1 MQVTETKNE
10 GLARE
15 FKVVVPAAQI
25 EEKVVAKLDEI
36 KDQVRLPGFRPGKI
50 PAKLLRQRYG
60 QAVMGEVLEAAVN
73 ENTGKVLSDNDLRP
87 AVQPKI
93 EVTKFDEGGDLEFD
107 IAVEVIPAIEA
118 MDFKKLKLTR
128 EVVELDE
135 AKVTETLER
144 IAAAQGTTEPLARK
158 RKSKKR

>member
-1 MQVTETKNE
+1 YSNQAKELSMQVTETKNE

-73 ENTGKVLSDNDLRP
+73 ENTGKVLNDNDLRP

-93 EVTKFDEGGDLEFD
+93 EVTSFDEGKDLEFD
-107 IAVEVIPAIEA
+107 IAVEIIPTIEP

-128 EVVELDE
+128 EVVELD
-135 AKVTETLER
+135 
-144 IAAAQGTTEPLARK
+144 
-158 RKSKKR
+158 

>member
-15 FKVVVPAAQI
+15 FKVVVPAAHI

-73 ENTGKVLSDNDLRP
+73 ENTGKVLNDNDLRP

-107 IAVEVIPAIEA
+107 IAVEIE
-118 MDFKKLKLTR
+118 
-128 EVVELDE
+128 VSV
-135 AKVTETLER
+135 
-144 IAAAQGTTEPLARK
+144 
-158 RKSKKR
+158 